1 MFSTNS
7 SEADSEVAQ
16 GKDKKF
22 LLSKPGMDPA
32 EQQLQDLGGGDLWG
46 RGALVPAGCKPQVQ
60 RGLQGRVCDQGPP
73 LLPGGQQARGEPIP
87 SAQTSVTS
95 LLLWPPV

>member
-22 LLSKPGMDPA
+22 LLSKRGMDPA
-32 EQQLQDLGGGDLWG
+32 KQQLQDLGGGDLWG
-46 RGALVPAGCKPQVQ
+46 RGALCLLGANPECREVSKEECVIG
-60 RGLQGRVCDQGPP
+60 GLLCC
-73 LLPGGQQARGEPIP
+73 
-87 SAQTSVTS
+87 
-95 LLLWPPV
+95 PVGSGLVENPFLQHRHQ

>member
-1 MFSTNS
+1 MLSTNS

-32 EQQLQDLGGGDLWG
+32 EQQLQDLGGGISGEGGLWCLPG
-46 RGALVPAGCKPQVQ
+46 TNPNCREVSKEECVI
-60 RGLQGRVCDQGPP
+60 RGLLCC
-73 LLPGGQQARGEPIP
+73 
-87 SAQTSVTS
+87 
-95 LLLWPPV
+95 PVGSRLVENPFLQHRHQ

>member
-46 RGALVPAGCKPQVQ
+46 RGALVPAGCKP
-60 RGLQGRVCDQGPP
+60 
-73 LLPGGQQARGEPIP
+73 
-87 SAQTSVTS
+87 
-95 LLLWPPV
+95 